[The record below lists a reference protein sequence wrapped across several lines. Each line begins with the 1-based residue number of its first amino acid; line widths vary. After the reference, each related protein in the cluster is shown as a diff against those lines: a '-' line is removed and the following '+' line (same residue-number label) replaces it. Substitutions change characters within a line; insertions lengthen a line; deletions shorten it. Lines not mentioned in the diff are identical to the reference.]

1 MSLKHQK
8 KRMTF
13 VFENYDL
20 LHDFSLHSFKKT
32 SLAAGGK
39 C

>member
-1 MSLKHQK
+1 MSLKQQK

-20 LHDFSLHSFKKT
+20 LHDFSLQSFKKI
-32 SLAAGGK
+32 SLAACGK